1 MAEKKTIDMKSF
13 IIRLISGIVLV
24 LIALITVPRGG
35 VVLWAAVGIISLI
48 GIGELYHV
56 FQIHNKLLGF
66 VGYLGAVG
74 YYLLLLFDGQQWTLP
89 LLVVLFILCMAVYV
103 FAFPK
108 YQTEQVMGA
117 FFGMFYAGILLSC
130 LYLTR
135 EMSDGLYLVWLIF
148 LSSWGCDTSAYCVGI
163 LFGKHKMTPELSPK
177 KTVEGGIGGVV
188 GAGLLGL
195 IYGAVFSV
203 QMDEFANPAL
213 ACAAICMIGALIS
226 QVGDLAASA
235 IKRNHGIKD
244 YGKLIPGHGGIMDRF
259 DSIIFTA
266 PMIYYA
272 AMMLQNVL

>member
-89 LLVVLFILCMAVYV
+89 LLVVLFILCIAVYV

-163 LFGKHKMTPELSPK
+163 LFGKHK
-177 KTVEGGIGGVV
+177 

-195 IYGAVFSV
+195 IYGAVFSG

>member
-13 IIRLISGIVLV
+13 VTRLISGIVLV
-24 LIALITVPRGG
+24 LIALITVPMGG
-35 VVLWAAVGIISLI
+35 VVLFVTVGVISLI
-48 GIGELYHV
+48 GISELYHV
-56 FQIHNKLLGF
+56 FQIHNKLLGL
-66 VGYLGAVG
+66 VGYLGAAG
-74 YYLLLLFDGQQWTLP
+74 YYLLLFFDGQQWTL
-89 LLVVLFILCMAVYV
+89 LLLIGLFFLCMAVYV
-103 FAFPK
+103 FSFPK

-117 FFGMFYAGILLSC
+117 FFGMFYAGILLSF

-163 LFGKHKMTPELSPK
+163 LLGKHKMAPELSPK
-177 KTVEGGIGGVV
+177 KTVEGGIGGVI

-195 IYGAVFSV
+195 VYGVIFSE
-203 QMDEFANPAL
+203 QMDEFANPGL